1 MMAVAA
7 VFLPLAGAA
16 LAALLSRRANPALAG
31 ITTTGLT
38 ALALV
43 ASLGVLA
50 GLGDDPTRVSLATWI
65 AVDGLQLDWALR
77 ADPLSALMLVVVNAI
92 SALVHLYA
100 IGYMAEDLHR
110 PRFFAFLSLFTFSML
125 LLVSADNFLQ
135 LFCGWEGV
143 GLSSYLLIGFWY
155 ERSTANAAAIKA
167 FLMNRIGDVGL
178 VLALAAIALTFESLT
193 FDAVFGGAAEA
204 GAGAATLLGLPALE
218 VIGVLLLVGAMGKSA
233 QIGLHTWLADAM
245 EGPTPVSALLHAA
258 TMVTAGVF
266 LVARCAPLYEGAP
279 VATGLVAAVGAA
291 TALFAATIALA
302 QTDIKRVVAW
312 STCSQLGYMFLAAG
326 VAVPAA
332 ALFHLFTHAFFK
344 ALLFLGAGAVIH
356 ALAREQDLRRM
367 GGLARR
373 MPLTCAAMVIGSLAL
388 SGLPPFAGFWSKD
401 VILESAFAAH
411 GPVALA
417 GFWMGLAAAFLTG
430 LYSWRL
436 VFLVFAGEARA
447 PARVLAAAHEPGWSM
462 RFPVLILA
470 AAACVAGWW
479 AHDLADAGTPFWRG
493 LFATAHHG
501 DVPFWVPIA
510 PAVAGAGGLLVAWLV
525 YVARPEL
532 VARASAR
539 TAAVGAFLA
548 AGWRFDALY
557 DGLVVRTVRRMGSF
571 LAAGI
576 DQGLIDRRG
585 PEGVGRAALAGAV
598 RVQFLQTGQLHHY
611 ALVVVV
617 GAVLFAAWNLLA
629 GGLQ

>member
-7 VFLPLAGAA
+7 VFLPLAAA
-16 LAALLSRRANPALAG
+16 VLTTLTARRAPPVFAG
-31 ITTTGLT
+31 IAAAALT
-38 ALALV
+38 ALALA
-43 ASLGVLA
+43 ASLVVLA
-50 GLGDDPTRVSLATWI
+50 GLGDEPTRVTLATWI
-65 AVDGLQLDWALR
+65 AVDGLHLDWSLR
-77 ADPLSALMLVVVNAI
+77 LDPLSALMLVVVNAI

-100 IGYMAEDLHR
+100 IGYMAEDPHR

-155 ERSTANAAAIKA
+155 ERATANAAAIKA
-167 FLMNRIGDVGL
+167 FLMNRIGDVGV
-178 VLALAAIALTFESLT
+178 VLALAAIALTFDSLT
-193 FDAVFGGAAEA
+193 FDAVFDAA
-204 GAGAATLLGLPALE
+204 GSTSATLLGLPALE

-266 LVARCAPLYEGAP
+266 LVARCAPLYAGAP
-279 VATGLVAAVGAA
+279 VALDLVAAVGAA

-356 ALAREQDLRRM
+356 ALAHEQDLRRM

-401 VILESAFAAH
+401 VILESAYAAH
-411 GPVALA
+411 GPVALT

-436 VFLVFAGEARA
+436 VFLVFTGEARA
-447 PARVLAAAHEPGWSM
+447 PAGVVAAAHEPGWSM
-462 RFPVLILA
+462 RFPVLVLA
-470 AAACVAGWW
+470 VAACVAGWW
-479 AHDLADAGTPFWRG
+479 AHDLGAADAPFWRG
-493 LFATAHHG
+493 LFAVTHHA
-501 DVPFWVPIA
+501 DVPAWVPVA
-510 PAVAGAGGLLVAWLV
+510 PAVAGAAGLLAAWLL
-525 YVARPEL
+525 YLARPDL
-532 VARASAR
+532 RARLAAR
-539 TAAVGAFLA
+539 TAAAGAFLA
-548 AGWRFDALY
+548 SGWRFDSLY
-557 DGLVVRTVRRMGSF
+557 DALAVRPIRRLGAF
-571 LAAGI
+571 LGASVDRGF
-576 DQGLIDRRG
+576 IDRHG
-585 PEGVGRAALAGAV
+585 PEGIGRAALAGAV

-611 ALVVVV
+611 ALVVVI
-617 GAVLFAAWNLLA
+617 GAVLFAAWNLLI
-629 GGLQ
+629 GGLW